1 MRVCR
6 FAPNIVWTG
15 TGVAQVLEG
24 HDPFLGCGPR
34 FECSGI
40 TKRFPEGSECMAC
53 VVSKAPSKLVVG
65 HM

>member
-15 TGVAQVLEG
+15 KGVAQVLEG

-53 VVSKAPSKLVVG
+53 VV
-65 HM
+65 